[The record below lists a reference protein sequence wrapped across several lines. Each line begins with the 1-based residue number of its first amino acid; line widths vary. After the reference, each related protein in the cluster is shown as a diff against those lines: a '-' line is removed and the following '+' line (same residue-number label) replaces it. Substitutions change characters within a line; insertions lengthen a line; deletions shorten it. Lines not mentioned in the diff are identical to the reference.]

1 MAGTVVELG
10 SAGQMIRFDCYC
22 SKFFFLRLLPVVL
35 LLVLKFKL
43 NRSFESLRRNERTEE
58 NLDNIIISY
67 RVNKMH
73 DYYKYLTFC
82 LLLSFTFC
90 WPEKVDIGERC
101 RLVCA
106 LINGYDSDKFIQQF
120 FVGQIAKRARENWLV
135 SGYSRYKFF
144 FPVALDEWKNTR
156 LWLARN
162 GTSFT
167 MAFRVTA

>member
-22 SKFFFLRLLPVVL
+22 SKYFFFPSPAV
-35 LLVLKFKL
+35 LVLKFKL
-43 NRSFESLRRNERTEE
+43 NRSFESLRRNERTKE

-101 RLVCA
+101 RMVCA

-120 FVGQIAKRARENWLV
+120 FVGQIEKRAKENWLM

-144 FPVALDEWKNTR
+144 F
-156 LWLARN
+156 LWPWMN
-162 GTSFT
+162 G
-167 MAFRVTA
+167 RIPDYD